1 LNCQPPDFISACK
14 ETTKKKVKKKAMK
27 NFFKPK
33 KTFLTPQHK
42 ALDVM
47 GLLDYTKK
55 WQKGGNTGCGL
66 SRFTDNDHQCHI

>member
-1 LNCQPPDFISACK
+1 
-14 ETTKKKVKKKAMK
+14 MK

-55 WQKGGNTGCGL
+55 WQKGETRDADSVGSLIMIINAI
-66 SRFTDNDHQCHI
+66 FNAI